1 MYPSESIGTGE
12 NKHWHN
18 LVTELSDYRMHE
30 IILQCYMKD
39 QAVKEKYSKP
49 NPEIR
54 NIQNQA
60 RSRGMPDF
68 GR

>member
-1 MYPSESIGTGE
+1 
-12 NKHWHN
+12 
-18 LVTELSDYRMHE
+18 
-30 IILQCYMKD
+30 MKD